1 MTKPVTSAEL
11 DQRSKLHEVFA
22 LPQGRALDICL
33 KLQKAILEHR
43 LSPGLKLSEDEVGE
57 IYGASRT
64 VVRASLQALA
74 HSGLV
79 SMEKNRGAF
88 VAKPSIREAHEVF
101 QARALIEPAVARL
114 AAAVITD
121 RQLAQ
126 LHAHLDAEHAALH
139 ASDMGKAL
147 FLSGN
152 FHTEIADI
160 ADHRI
165 FAGMIRSLISRSSLI
180 IALYWKRS
188 DTACESHSHHALM
201 NAFEKRDSAAA
212 ESIQKSHIID
222 LHSGLD
228 LKEKPAGGTSLSE
241 ALQG

>member
-1 MTKPVTSAEL
+1 MTRPVTKAAL
-11 DQRSKLHEVFA
+11 DRSSRLHEVFA
-22 LPQGRALDICL
+22 LPEGRALEICL
-33 KLQKAILEHR
+33 KLQGAILEHR
-43 LSPGLKLSEDEVGE
+43 LAPGLKLSEDEVGE

-64 VVRASLQALA
+64 VVRAALQALA

-79 SMEKNRGAF
+79 AIEKNRGAF
-88 VAKPSIREAHEVF
+88 VAKPTIREAHEVF

-114 AAAVITD
+114 AADVIND
-121 RQLAQ
+121 GQLAD
-126 LHAHLDAEHAALH
+126 LHDHLEAEHAALH
-139 ASDMGKAL
+139 AGDMGKAL
-147 FLSGN
+147 FLSGS

-165 FAGMIRSLISRSSLI
+165 YAGMVRSLISRSSLI

-201 NAFEKRDSAAA
+201 EAFENRDGAAA

-241 ALQG
+241 ALRG